1 MGMEMDERKATI
13 LQAII
18 RNYLETGELWQDP
31 GFQWKMDVLKQET
44 LDSIVRLDERR
55 GIMHIRRHLASSP
68 LFKGLEDFRHT
79 RIEMLRAEN
88 VAELFRIMDRI
99 TSQWGV
105 KNN

>member
-1 MGMEMDERKATI
+1 
-13 LQAII
+13 
-18 RNYLETGELWQDP
+18 
-31 GFQWKMDVLKQET
+31 
-44 LDSIVRLDERR
+44 
-55 GIMHIRRHLASSP
+55 MHIRRHLASSP